1 MAIQHAAQVVAV
13 TGVSGYIGSEVVKQL
28 LEKGYTVRG
37 TVRSKSN
44 TSKVQ
49 HLLTLSDALPGQLE
63 LFEADLLKDGDFD
76 NVVRGA
82 DFVLHTASPFF
93 TETSDPQKDLVDPA
107 VNGTTNVLNAAGKA
121 GIKRVVVT
129 SSVAAVRSGKFTE
142 SPINGKLY
150 TEADWNKTSTLLGE
164 PYNLSKTL
172 AEKVAWD
179 LSKKHGFKL
188 VTINPV
194 FVFGPVLSSRA
205 DATSVL
211 MMKSVLE
218 GKTDELPARVC
229 DVRDVARAHIRAIED
244 PSASGRH
251 IISQPN
257 NIPSQD
263 VIDILKERF
272 PQNSKLHG
280 KDGDSSPIIDN
291 SKALKLLG
299 RLHPVS
305 ETMIDM
311 AVTMIQLGVVK
322 PE

>member
-1 MAIQHAAQVVAV
+1 MATQHAAQVVAV

-129 SSVAAVRSGKFTE
+129 SSVAGSQCPVRTACTTVVIQCGLKFQVM
-142 SPINGKLY
+142 L
-150 TEADWNKTSTLLGE
+150 
-164 PYNLSKTL
+164 
-172 AEKVAWD
+172 
-179 LSKKHGFKL
+179 
-188 VTINPV
+188 
-194 FVFGPVLSSRA
+194 
-205 DATSVL
+205 
-211 MMKSVLE
+211 
-218 GKTDELPARVC
+218 
-229 DVRDVARAHIRAIED
+229 
-244 PSASGRH
+244 
-251 IISQPN
+251 
-257 NIPSQD
+257 
-263 VIDILKERF
+263 
-272 PQNSKLHG
+272 
-280 KDGDSSPIIDN
+280 
-291 SKALKLLG
+291 
-299 RLHPVS
+299 
-305 ETMIDM
+305 
-311 AVTMIQLGVVK
+311 QL
-322 PE
+322 